1 MLKRNSIELEKENN
15 ALQSNIDKVTR
26 MLGKASTDSIRY
38 KSVVD
43 LQK

>member
-1 MLKRNSIELEKENN
+1 MLQKNNIELEKENN
-15 ALQSNIDKVTR
+15 ALQSNMDKVTR
-26 MLGKASTDSIRY
+26 MLGKASADSVRY